1 MIKGISTED
10 EKIIQSILA
19 PYKNDFDFFYYG
31 SRVKGNFEKM
41 SDLDILIRGKEEMS
55 LDTLEL
61 IRSLFDNSKLAY
73 IVNFADYNRIDDR
86 FYKLIEKD
94 LVKV

>member
-19 PYKNDFDFFYYG
+19 PYKNDFEFFYYG

>member
-1 MIKGISTED
+1 MIKGISEDD

-19 PYKNDFDFFYYG
+19 PYQKEYDFFYYG

-41 SDLDILIRGKEEMS
+41 SDLDILIQGKEEMPYN
-55 LDTLEL
+55 TLEL
-61 IRSLFDNSKLAY
+61 IRYLFDNSNLSY
-73 IVNFADYNRIDDR
+73 VVNFADYNSIDEK